1 MAQFFTPKSNKLK
14 KLSKKI
20 ILDVL
25 RLDHKGQGVA
35 DHEGKVVFIPG
46 LLPGE
51 RGEVQLTEQKKRF
64 AQARLLK
71 RMGESPLRIQPQC
84 EHFGRCGGCQVQH
97 LSQQQQRAYKQQA
110 LLDMLS
116 RLGGCEPDQVAE
128 PLLGP
133 GWHYRRRAR
142 LALKVEKGDLQ
153 MGFRR
158 EGSNEIESVRRCPI
172 LVQPFAELLP
182 QIHGLLNALKGKRQL
197 GHLELTRTAS
207 GNLFCLRVLKPLN
220 QGDCAAL
227 SGFAAE
233 HDLVVLLD
241 EGERVRRLDG
251 KPLAPF
257 AIELG
262 DISAPLAYLPG
273 DFIQVNDQV
282 NRAMVAQALDWLA
295 PDADDTVL
303 ELFAGIGNFSF
314 PLARRCQSVLAVE
327 GVDAMV
333 ARGNERARELQLG
346 NLKFCQADLN
356 DGEGDPR
363 WLKPVDLLL
372 LDPARAGAGGAL
384 THLDTWSPRR
394 VLYVSCNPA
403 SLARDA
409 KLLTEKGYRLKR
421 VGLVDMF
428 PHTQHLESMALF
440 EKSGL

>member
-1 MAQFFTPKSNKLK
+1 MAQFFTAKSNKLN

-20 ILDVL
+20 TLDVQ

-35 DHEGKVVFIPG
+35 NHQGKVVFIPG

-64 AQARLLK
+64 AQAKLLRRL
-71 RMGESPLRIQPQC
+71 GQSPLRIQPQC
-84 EHFGRCGGCQVQH
+84 QHFGCCGGCQVQH
-97 LSQQQQRAYKQQA
+97 LEAGQQRAYKQQT
-110 LLDMLS
+110 LLEMLS
-116 RLGGCEPDQVAE
+116 RLGGCEPDEVAE
-128 PLLGP
+128 PLFGST
-133 GWHYRRRAR
+133 WHYRRRAR
-142 LALKVEKGDLQ
+142 LALRVERGELR

-158 EGSNEIESVRRCPI
+158 EGSSEIEPVQCCPI
-172 LVQPFAELLP
+172 LVPPFDGLLP
-182 QIHGLLNALKGKRQL
+182 EIHTLLSGLKGKRQL
-197 GHLELTRTAS
+197 GHLELTRTAGES
-207 GNLFCLRVLKPLN
+207 LFCLRVLKPL
-220 QGDCAAL
+220 QDADCGALAA
-227 SGFAAE
+227 FARK
-233 HDLVVLLD
+233 HGLTVLLD
-241 EGERVRRLDG
+241 DGDAVTRLDG

-262 DISAPLAYLPG
+262 EMSPPLAYLPG
-273 DFIQVNDQV
+273 DFIQVNGEV
-282 NRAMVAQALDWLA
+282 NQAMVAQALEWLA
-295 PDADDTVL
+295 PRPQDQVL

-314 PLARRCQSVLAVE
+314 PLARRCRSVLAVE
-327 GVDAMV
+327 GVSSMV
-333 ARGNERARELQLG
+333 ARGNGRARELGLD
-346 NLKFCQADLN
+346 NLSFCQADLN
-356 DGEGDPR
+356 DGAGDPR

-384 THLDTWSPRR
+384 AHLGNWCPRR

-409 KLLTEKGYRLKR
+409 KMLTEQGYRLKR